1 MPDVEIRE
9 KEDVASDSALEG
21 LFHLILLDD
30 NDHTYEYVVEMLG
43 RVLGYGRHKAFAIA
57 CVVDSQGQAV
67 LETASHD
74 QCTRHQRMIHSFGAD
89 PRITR
94 CQGSMSA
101 VVEPAP

>member
-1 MPDVEIRE
+1 MADVEIRE
-9 KEDVASDSALEG
+9 KEELASDTSLEG
-21 LFHLILLDD
+21 LFHLVLLDD

-43 RVLGYGRHKAFAIA
+43 RVMGYGRQKAFAIA
-57 CVVDSQGQAV
+57 CVVDSQGQAI

-74 QCTRHQRMIHSFGAD
+74 QCTRHQRLIHSFGPD
-89 PRITR
+89 QRIKH